1 MYKIIYTG
9 ELEKVAGKAVFG
21 ATMKALLAE
30 DKDVVYLDADLMNS
44 VGTGG
49 LETQFP
55 DQAFDVGIQEANMAG
70 LAGGLAAVGKKP
82 YIHTFGCFASRR
94 MFDQVFISIAY
105 AQLNAR
111 VIGSDPGVTAAY
123 NGGTHMPFED
133 ICLYR
138 AIPNATVIETTDAAM
153 AGAILRQ
160 TKDRPGVTYIRL
172 SRKNLPAIY
181 EPGSTFEI
189 GKGNVLRDGKDVA
202 FIVAG
207 LLVAEALKA
216 AEELEKEGISAAV
229 IDMFTIKPLDEALT
243 LEYAKK
249 TGAIVTGEN
258 GNIVGGLGA
267 AVAGFLSGNRPTP
280 VVRTGVQDRFGQ
292 VGAQNFLQE
301 EYGLTAKVLIENAK
315 KAIALKG

>member
-1 MYKIIYTG
+1 MYKVIYTG

-138 AIPNATVIETTDAAM
+138 A
-153 AGAILRQ
+153 
-160 TKDRPGVTYIRL
+160 DRKSTRL
-172 SRKNLPAIY
+172 NSSHP
-181 EPGSTFEI
+181 
-189 GKGNVLRDGKDVA
+189 
-202 FIVAG
+202 
-207 LLVAEALKA
+207 
-216 AEELEKEGISAAV
+216 
-229 IDMFTIKPLDEALT
+229 
-243 LEYAKK
+243 
-249 TGAIVTGEN
+249 
-258 GNIVGGLGA
+258 
-267 AVAGFLSGNRPTP
+267 
-280 VVRTGVQDRFGQ
+280 
-292 VGAQNFLQE
+292 
-301 EYGLTAKVLIENAK
+301 
-315 KAIALKG
+315 